1 MKGVKITILSLIALL
16 LLDSCSIQSRR
27 YRKGFH
33 VESLA
38 KRSKSSTINTK
49 EVNQLVKIASDKS
62 EKQDLVSGKSDAESG
77 DQVSS
82 KAIAKKRAVEK
93 TVNKV
98 KLAKHYKTIKTFKKS
113 NEDDL
118 QKKNRPVLLAKP
130 ETQSEYNHIAVGSFV
145 AAIASM
151 FATLIS
157 GVIPI
162 LFLVGLFLALISFIL
177 SLVALSQ
184 IKKDDKKGK
193 GLAIAALVLSIIYF
207 IIILILIIAVIA
219 ALSTI

>member
-82 KAIAKKRAVEK
+82 KAIAKKSATRK
-93 TVNKV
+93 TSNKIN
-98 KLAKHYKTIKTFKKS
+98 LAEQYKTLKTFKKS
-113 NEDDL
+113 LEDSL
-118 QKKNRPVLLAKP
+118 QKRNYPTLKTNSGQEDKYNKLAV
-130 ETQSEYNHIAVGSFV
+130 ASFV
-145 AAIASM
+145 LVLSSLVLS
-151 FATLIS
+151 F
-157 GVIPI
+157 IPIIPGI
-162 LFLVGLFLALISFIL
+162 LFLLGFIFSIIALVQL
-177 SLVALSQ
+177 
-184 IKKDDKKGK
+184 KKEPMKGR
-193 GLAIAALVLSIIYF
+193 GLAIAALVICCIFLF
-207 IIILILIIAVIA
+207 IFLIAIFAILATVA
-219 ALSTI
+219 